1 MKNKKLFLGL
11 LTIAATALAA
21 CSNQAAAPAPANT
34 ENKFTY
40 AIDAD
45 PSSSNPLS
53 TSDRWGL
60 TMTNMIYSRLLRI
73 QNDGSKK
80 YELAESVETSAD
92 GLTIT
97 VKLKK
102 DVKWSDGEAFNADDV
117 VFTFTQKA
125 NKANGD
131 FAAMYI
137 ADKAIEVV
145 KVDDFTVTFKLPEV
159 SATVIATLIADEY
172 ILPEHA
178 YQNTDLAGKALTVPH
193 VGTGAYKLTEYKRG
207 EYLQF
212 EANENYYGGKASID
226 KVVLQIIPSTDT
238 RKLALQKGEV
248 DAAVVLPS
256 DIADLNK
263 ETITP
268 YPYSENRVGYMGLNA
283 GTVELQNK
291 TVRQA
296 ILYALNKEDM
306 NKAAY
311 LSADYYQMPVS
322 ILPPANP
329 YVTTN
334 VESYSQNIEKA
345 KALLQE
351 AGVSN
356 LTLKLGYSASDPAQ
370 TLQATL
376 IQQQLQQIGVNV
388 ELAGGDS
395 SAIFAELRKGST
407 QYHLFLNGYIRGID
421 PDGYRFLFAPG
432 ATNNYF
438 QYNSPVVGEL
448 FDKGAKELDETAR
461 KAIYVQLQQVIA
473 EDAIIYPIVDNRR
486 ILAVNSRI
494 QGVKEAGLVP
504 IYSMEDMSKLS
515 VKK

>member
-1 MKNKKLFLGL
+1 MKTKKLFLGL
-11 LTIAATALAA
+11 LTVAATALAA
-21 CSNQAAAPAPANT
+21 CSNETVTQPKNT

-40 AIDAD
+40 AIDSD

-80 YELAESVETSAD
+80 YELAENLEMSAD

-97 VKLKK
+97 VKLRK

-117 VFTFTQKA
+117 IFTFTQKA

-131 FAAMYI
+131 FSQMYI
-137 ADKAIEVV
+137 GDKAIELV
-145 KVDDFTVTFKLPEV
+145 KVDDYTVQFKLPEI
-159 SATVIATLIADEY
+159 SATVISTLIADEY

-178 YQNTDLAGKALTVPH
+178 YTNVDLTGKSLSVAH
-193 VGTGAYKLTEYKRG
+193 VGTGPYKLVEHKRG

-212 EANENYYGGKASID
+212 EANGNYYEGKPSIE
-226 KVVLQIIPSTDT
+226 KVILQIIPSTDT

-263 ETITP
+263 DVITA
-268 YPYSENRVGYMGLNA
+268 YPYSENRVGYMGLNTA
-283 GTVELQNK
+283 TAELQNK

-311 LSADYYQMPVS
+311 LSADYYQSPVS
-322 ILPPANP
+322 ILPPSNP

-334 VESYSQNIEKA
+334 VEKYEQNIEKA
-345 KALLQE
+345 KTLLQQ

-356 LTLKLGYSASDPAQ
+356 LTLKLGYSATDPAQ

-395 SAIFAELRKGST
+395 TAIFADLRKGST

-421 PDGYRFLFAPG
+421 PDGYRLLFGPG

-438 QYNSPVVGEL
+438 QYKSAVVGEL
-448 FDKGAKELDETAR
+448 FDKGAKELDETTR
-461 KAIYVQLQQVIA
+461 KAIYAQLQQVIA
-473 EDAIIYPIVDNRR
+473 EDAVIYPIVDNRR
-486 ILAVNSRI
+486 ILAVNARI
-494 QGVKEAGLVP
+494 QGVTEANLVP
-504 IYSMEDMSKLS
+504 IYSLENMSKLS